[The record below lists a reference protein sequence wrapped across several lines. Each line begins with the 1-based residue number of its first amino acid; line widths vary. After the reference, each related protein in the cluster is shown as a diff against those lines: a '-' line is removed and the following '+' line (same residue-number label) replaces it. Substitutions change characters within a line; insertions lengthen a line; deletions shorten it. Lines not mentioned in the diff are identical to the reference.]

1 MAGNPRVV
9 TAEATFLW
17 DHAPQRL
24 GRGTIIDVPAGSALE
39 RAIGADKLI
48 PLYGAPPV
56 TVAQASEPAPEP
68 AQDAP
73 GDGGHCA
80 PPARPFPP
88 PRPAGS
94 SPGRRQQRREGH
106 RQRRGRQLMAA
117 NGKIVNTDITVTW
130 DGVSQRIARGTV
142 IDVPASGALITAL
155 GAGNLTSLT
164 TQQQSS
170 DGGVSIGPF
179 MENLTGG
186 GQEPYAW
193 AQ

>member
-1 MAGNPRVV
+1 
-9 TAEATFLW
+9 
-17 DHAPQRL
+17 
-24 GRGTIIDVPAGSALE
+24 
-39 RAIGADKLI
+39 
-48 PLYGAPPV
+48 
-56 TVAQASEPAPEP
+56 
-68 AQDAP
+68 
-73 GDGGHCA
+73 
-80 PPARPFPP
+80 
-88 PRPAGS
+88 
-94 SPGRRQQRREGH
+94 
-106 RQRRGRQLMAA
+106 MAA

-164 TQQQSS
+164 VQQQSS

-179 MENLTGG
+179 MESLTGG